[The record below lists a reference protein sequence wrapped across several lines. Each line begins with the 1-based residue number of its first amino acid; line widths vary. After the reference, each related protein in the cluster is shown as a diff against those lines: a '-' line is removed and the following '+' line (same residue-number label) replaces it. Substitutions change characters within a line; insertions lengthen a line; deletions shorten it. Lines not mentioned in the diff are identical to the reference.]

1 MSNSEAIERARDQ
14 LKECRTSHQ
23 KCLRNCALP
32 ALPTLVLDVGLSGDL
47 QIKLHRSGPQQHDD
61 YIALSYCWG
70 EPQKCQT
77 TTNTVDEYYK
87 RIMLRDLSLSIQ
99 DAVEVTRRLGF
110 QYLWVD
116 ALCIIQNSEEVNAQ
130 IKLMKT
136 IYKNATLVIAASS
149 ALNAEEGFLR
159 KVPAA
164 KHFKLPYPLSDGNFA
179 FVDVSLMGASCE
191 DPFKHHAK
199 RPFLP
204 SREREPLDK
213 RGWTLQECLFTR
225 RLLSWGTN
233 EMTWRCQSEVIG
245 KVPNGVKSSKPLPL
259 GVFSKVE
266 KEQNEANVQREQ
278 VSTWHSI
285 VEDYTR
291 RELSER
297 LDYERGISGIASELA
312 ICWNDEYLTGLW
324 RRTFVPN
331 LAWRV
336 EKDLLWYFEQSYIK
350 EGRYPPLEAPSW
362 SWLSKLAKV
371 SFFRITDIKLK
382 LVDDQL
388 RHSNF
393 ADGSFIVR
401 AAYYEF
407 GNSCGDWERDKYWF
421 FYNSYMDDLSEFSP
435 WSKKDSE
442 TLGLLLGFS
451 GTRAIEII
459 VERISTQETKYRRRG
474 LWENVAT
481 QVEHTRMWDLSNDN
495 AGHSFKEV
503 III

>member
-1 MSNSEAIERARDQ
+1 VLIH
-14 LKECRTSHQ
+14 TS
-23 KCLRNCALP
+23 
-32 ALPTLVLDVGLSGDL
+32 
-47 QIKLHRSGPQQHDD
+47 
-61 YIALSYCWG
+61 
-70 EPQKCQT
+70 
-77 TTNTVDEYYK
+77 
-87 RIMLRDLSLSIQ
+87 
-99 DAVEVTRRLGF
+99 VT
-110 QYLWVD
+110 
-116 ALCIIQNSEEVNAQ
+116 
-130 IKLMKT
+130 
-136 IYKNATLVIAASS
+136 
-149 ALNAEEGFLR
+149 
-159 KVPAA
+159 
-164 KHFKLPYPLSDGNFA
+164 
-179 FVDVSLMGASCE
+179 LMG
-191 DPFKHHAK
+191 H
-199 RPFLP
+199 
-204 SREREPLDK
+204 
-213 RGWTLQECLFTR
+213 
-225 RLLSWGTN
+225 TN
-233 EMTWRCQSEVIG
+233 EMTWRCQSEAIA

-259 GVFSKVE
+259 GVFNKVE
-266 KEQNEANVQREQ
+266 KEQNEANVQRDQ

-336 EKDLLWYFEQSYIK
+336 EKDMLWYFEQSYIK
-350 EGRYPPLEAPSW
+350 GGRYPPLEGPSW

-393 ADGSFIVR
+393 ADGSLIVR

-407 GNSCGDWERDKYWF
+407 GNSCGDWRRDQYWF
-421 FYNSYMDDLSEFSP
+421 TYNSYMDDNSEFSP

-451 GTRAIEII
+451 GTRAIGII
-459 VERISTQETKYRRRG
+459 VERIAKQETKYRRRG
-474 LWENVAT
+474 LWENAAT
-481 QVEHTRMWDLSNDN
+481 PVEHTRMWDLSNDN

>member
-1 MSNSEAIERARDQ
+1 
-14 LKECRTSHQ
+14 
-23 KCLRNCALP
+23 
-32 ALPTLVLDVGLSGDL
+32 
-47 QIKLHRSGPQQHDD
+47 
-61 YIALSYCWG
+61 
-70 EPQKCQT
+70 
-77 TTNTVDEYYK
+77 
-87 RIMLRDLSLSIQ
+87 MLRDLSLSIQ
-99 DAVEVTRRLGF
+99 DAVEVTRQLGF

-116 ALCIIQNSEEVNAQ
+116 ALCIIQNSEDVDAQ
-130 IKLMKT
+130 ISLMKA
-136 IYKNATLVIAASS
+136 IYKNATLVLAASS

-164 KHFKLPYPLSDGNFA
+164 KHFKLPYPLSDGKLA
-179 FVDVSLMGASCE
+179 FVDVSLMGASFE
-191 DPFKHHAK
+191 DPFKPRAK
-199 RPFLP
+199 RPFLLG
-204 SREREPLDK
+204 REREPLDN
-213 RGWTLQECLFTR
+213 RGWALQEGLFPR

-233 EMTWRCQSEVIG
+233 EMTWRCRSEAIT

-259 GVFSKVE
+259 GVFNKVE
-266 KEQNEANVQREQ
+266 KEQNEANLQRDQ
-278 VSTWHSI
+278 ISTWHSI
-285 VEDYTR
+285 VEDYSR

-297 LDYERGISGIASELA
+297 SDYGRGISGIASELA
-312 ICWNDEYLTGLW
+312 ICWKDEYLDGLW

-336 EKDLLWYFEQSYIK
+336 EKDLLWYFEQSYIE
-350 EGRYPPLEAPSW
+350 EGRHPPLEGPSW

-371 SFFRITDIKLK
+371 SFFTITDIKLK

-393 ADGSFIVR
+393 TDGSLIVR

-407 GNSCGDWERDKYWF
+407 GNNCGDWRRDQYWF
-421 FYNSYMDDLSEFSP
+421 AYNSYMDDNLKFSP

-451 GTRAIEII
+451 GTRAIGII
-459 VERISTQETKYRRRG
+459 VERISKQGTKYRRRG
-474 LWENVAT
+474 LWENAAT
-481 QVEHTRMWDLSNDN
+481 PAEHAHMWDLSNGN